1 MYDGVAMKKRGSNRQ
16 KRNLK
21 AVKRLARKTRVPPTR
36 VHDTKK
42 GRRRR
47 RIKTEEILREEGWQ

>member
-1 MYDGVAMKKRGSNRQ
+1 MMKKRGSNRQ
-16 KRNLK
+16 KRDLK

-36 VHDTKK
+36 VHEKKK

-47 RIKTEEILREEGWQ
+47 RRKPEEVLRDEGWQE